1 MPYINAIS
9 PDAYGQYNRTLAKQL
24 GLPAAVYASE
34 ILDISAQVYKK
45 GKFSADGFWKLDRKY
60 LEDRTTLTPE
70 QQEEVESILVAL
82 EILDK
87 QGKNQLRFRLDKLF
101 NILSGDVT
109 ISEEQL
115 SVLCEKKPKLTKK
128 EAILLSLKKCINEPD
143 PDLHLAYE
151 NWLDVVY
158 EKGVC
163 KKVQIES
170 FINDINNYTT
180 DKATKLAILK
190 VATQAG
196 YKVAEWCFT
205 KTRTG
210 KTAATLPTQKISTGE
225 IDTNQSF

>member
-9 PDAYGQYNRTLAKQL
+9 PDAYGQYNRTLARQL
-24 GLPAAVYASE
+24 GLQTAVYVSE
-34 ILDISAQVYKK
+34 ILAISSQVYKK

-60 LEDRTTLTPE
+60 LEDRTTLSPE
-70 QQEEVESILVAL
+70 QQESAETILGTL

-101 NILSGDVT
+101 NILSGDIT

-115 SVLCEKKPKLTKK
+115 SAISVKKPTLTKK
-128 EAILLSLKKCINEPD
+128 EVILFSLKKCINEPD
-143 PDLHLAYE
+143 PDLHSAYE

-180 DKATKLAILK
+180 DKAVKLDILK
-190 VATQAG
+190 VATQGG

-205 KTRTG
+205 KTKTG
-210 KTAATLPTQKISTGE
+210 KTCATLPTQKISTGE
-225 IDTNQSF
+225 IDKDQSF